1 MLFFIHL
8 FQCDYQAP
16 IHSNNH
22 KHIHMFYIVYRL
34 QKYLYQIIPRDLQET
49 TRHCSISVQFGMVS
63 VSAGAVGAMM
73 AAIIASMLD
82 SCGDYIAYARTMGY
96 PLPPKHAVNRGIAM
110 EGLATV
116 ISGNSFLIKY
126 FWCFLRVGVY

>member
-1 MLFFIHL
+1 MYEHKSSSLLISLF
-8 FQCDYQAP
+8 P
-16 IHSNNH
+16 
-22 KHIHMFYIVYRL
+22 
-34 QKYLYQIIPRDLQET
+34 
-49 TRHCSISVQFGMVS
+49 VQFGIPT

-73 AAIIASMLD
+73 AAIVASMLD

-116 ISGNSFLIKY
+116 ISGKIF
-126 FWCFLRVGVY
+126 FF